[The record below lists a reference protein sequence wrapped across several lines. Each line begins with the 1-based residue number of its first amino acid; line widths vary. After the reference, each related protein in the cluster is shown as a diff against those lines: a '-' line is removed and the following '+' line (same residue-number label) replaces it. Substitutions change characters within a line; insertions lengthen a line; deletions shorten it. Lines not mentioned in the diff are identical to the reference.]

1 MKKTFIY
8 LTAATLAACSPKV
21 SEDMAIK
28 SDNPLLQEPT
38 NKYELPSFSQIKY
51 ADYLPAVQLG
61 IAAQKKEVEAII
73 NNPEEPN
80 FDNTILALDNCGL
93 DLERAV
99 AVWGLLQGTDNTDEL
114 EKVTEDIL
122 PLLTA
127 AEDEIAMNDKLF
139 ARIKKVYDKRQALSL
154 NTAQMRLL
162 EKKYKNFMRSGALL
176 SDTDKETLKGINQEL
191 SDAMKSFGQNI
202 LKETNA
208 IEVYVDDEKELAG
221 LPANTIETA
230 REEAKKRGHEAGWS
244 FTLHAP
250 SRLSVLAAADSR
262 SLRERKYKAY
272 TSLCSNQN
280 EYNNEE
286 NINKILSLR
295 YKKAQLLGFK
305 TFADFMLDNVMA
317 KTVSNAEDLMY
328 KLWEPAKKKVE
339 EEVRDMQALADKEN
353 AGIKIEAWDYAYYQ
367 EKVKKERFNLS
378 DDDLRPYFAL
388 DSVVKGMFYVANRLH
403 GTTFTPL
410 LDAPKYNPEVTVYDV
425 KNAEGKH
432 LSIFMT
438 DYFPRETKRGGA
450 WMSELKGEASYN
462 GLNERPIIYNVGNM
476 TKPTKDTPSLL
487 TKDEVETVFHE
498 FGHGMHGMFT
508 TAEYRSQSGTNVDR
522 NMVELPSQI
531 NEHWAFEPEVL
542 KVYAK
547 HYQTGEVIPDEL
559 IAKMDA
565 SAKFNQGFMTT
576 ELVAAS
582 LLDLEWHKTPY
593 TGHVDV
599 LEFEKNVSKKLGK
612 PELVEY
618 RYSSPYF
625 RHIFASDGYA
635 SGYFTYLWAAV
646 LDTDGFELFKE
657 RGIFDP
663 ATAKSYRENI
673 LEPGG
678 SEDAMTLYVRFR
690 GHKPSPD
697 ALLRSRGL
705 KD

>member
-1 MKKTFIY
+1 MKKTLMIC
-8 LTAATLAACSPKV
+8 AAAAITACSPKIAD
-21 SEDMAIK
+21 DMAIK
-28 SDNPLLQEPT
+28 TENPLLQEPT
-38 NKYELPSFSQIKY
+38 NKYELPSFSKIKY
-51 ADYLPAVQLG
+51 ADYAPAVQLG
-61 IAAQKKEVEAII
+61 IAQQKKEVEAII
-73 NNPEEPN
+73 NNPEEPT
-80 FDNTILALDNCGL
+80 FDNTILALDNCGQ
-93 DLERAV
+93 DLERAT

-114 EKVTEDIL
+114 ESVTEEIL

-139 ARIKKVYDKRQALSL
+139 ARIKKVYDKRESLGL

-162 EKKYKNFMRSGALL
+162 EKKYRNFVRSGALL
-176 SDTDKETLKGINQEL
+176 SDADKEILKGINQEV
-191 SDAMKSFGQNI
+191 SEAMKSFGQNI

-208 IEVYVDDEKELAG
+208 IEIYVDDESELSG

-230 REEAKKRGHEAGWS
+230 REEAKKRGHESGWS

-250 SRLSVLAAADSR
+250 SRLAVLASADSR
-262 SLRERKYKAY
+262 SLRERMYKAY
-272 TSLCSNQN
+272 TSLCSNNN
-280 EYNNEE
+280 EYNNEA
-286 NINKILSLR
+286 NINKILDLR
-295 YKKAQLLGFK
+295 YRKARLLGFN

-317 KTVSNAEDLMY
+317 KTVANAEELMY

-339 EEVRDMQALADKEN
+339 EEVRDMQALADREG
-353 AGIKIEAWDYAYYQ
+353 AGIKIAPWDYAYYQ

-378 DDDLRPYFAL
+378 DDDIRPYFAL

-410 LDAPKYNPEVTVYDV
+410 PDAPKYNPEVTVYDV

-432 LSIFMT
+432 LAIFMT

-450 WMSELKGEASYN
+450 WMSELKGESNIN
-462 GLNERPIIYNVGNM
+462 GVEERPIIYNVGNM

-487 TKDEVETVFHE
+487 TLDEVETVFHE

-508 TAEYRSQSGTNVDR
+508 TAAYRSQSGTNVDR

-531 NEHWAFEPEVL
+531 NEHWATEPEVL

-547 HYQTGEVIPDEL
+547 HYKTGEVIPDEL
-559 IAKMDA
+559 IAKMEA
-565 SAKFNQGFMTT
+565 AGKFNQGFMTT

-582 LLDLEWHKTPY
+582 LLDLEWHKMPY

-599 LEFEKNVSKKLGK
+599 LEFENKVSEKLGK

-618 RYSSPYF
+618 RYRSPYF

-673 LEPGG
+673 LEMGD

-705 KD
+705 ME

>member
-1 MKKTFIY
+1 MKST
-8 LTAATLAACSPKV
+8 
-21 SEDMAIK
+21 
-28 SDNPLLQEPT
+28 NPLLQEPD
-38 NKYELPSFSQIKY
+38 NKYEIPAFSKIKY
-51 ADYLPAVQLG
+51 ADYTPAVQLG
-61 IAAQKKEVEAII
+61 IAQQKKEVEAII
-73 NNPEEPN
+73 NNPEEPT
-80 FDNTILALDNCGL
+80 FDNTILALDNCGQ
-93 DLERAV
+93 DLEKAT
-99 AVWGLLQGTDNTDEL
+99 AVWGLLQGTDDTDEL
-114 EKVTEDIL
+114 EKVTEEIL

-139 ARIKKVYDKRQALSL
+139 ARIKKVYDKRESLNL

-162 EKKYKNFMRSGALL
+162 EKKYKNFVRSGALL
-176 SDTDKETLKGINQEL
+176 SDKDKEILKGINQEV

-208 IEVYVDDEKELAG
+208 IEIYVDDEKELSG
-221 LPANTIETA
+221 LPSNTIETA
-230 REEAKKRGHEAGWS
+230 REEAKKRGHESGWS

-250 SRLSVLAAADSR
+250 SRLSVLASADSR
-262 SLRERKYKAY
+262 NLRERMYKAY
-272 TSLCSNQN
+272 TSLCSNNN
-280 EYNNEE
+280 EYNNEA
-286 NINKILSLR
+286 NINKILDLR
-295 YKKAQLLGFK
+295 YRKAKLLGFN

-317 KTVSNAEDLMY
+317 KTVANAEDLMY

-339 EEVRDMQALADKEN
+339 EEVRDMQALADREG
-353 AGIKIEAWDYAYYQ
+353 AGIKIAPWDYSYYQ

-378 DDDLRPYFAL
+378 DDDIRPYFAL

-410 LDAPKYNPEVTVYDV
+410 PDAPKYNPEVNVYDV

-432 LSIFMT
+432 LAIFMT

-450 WMSELKGEASYN
+450 WMSELKGESNIN
-462 GLNERPIIYNVGNM
+462 GVEERPIIYNVGNM

-487 TKDEVETVFHE
+487 TLDEVETVFHE

-508 TAEYRSQSGTNVDR
+508 TAAYRSQSGTNVDR

-531 NEHWAFEPEVL
+531 NEHWATEPEVL

-547 HYQTGEVIPDEL
+547 HYKTGEVIPDEL
-559 IAKMDA
+559 IAKMEA
-565 SAKFNQGFMTT
+565 AGKFNQGFMTT

-582 LLDLEWHKTPY
+582 LLDLEWHKMPY

-599 LEFEKNVSKKLGK
+599 LEFEKKVSEKLGK

-618 RYSSPYF
+618 RYRSPYF

-673 LEPGG
+673 LEMGD

-705 KD
+705 K

>member
-1 MKKTFIY
+1 MKST
-8 LTAATLAACSPKV
+8 
-21 SEDMAIK
+21 
-28 SDNPLLQEPT
+28 NPLLQEPD
-38 NKYELPSFSQIKY
+38 NKYEIPAFSKIKY
-51 ADYLPAVQLG
+51 ADYTPAVQLG
-61 IAAQKKEVEAII
+61 IAQQKKEVEAII
-73 NNPEEPN
+73 NNPEEPT
-80 FDNTILALDNCGL
+80 FDNTILALDNCGQ
-93 DLERAV
+93 DLEKAT
-99 AVWGLLQGTDNTDEL
+99 AVWGLLQGTDDTDEL
-114 EKVTEDIL
+114 EKVTEEIL

-139 ARIKKVYDKRQALSL
+139 ARIKKVYDKRESLNL

-162 EKKYKNFMRSGALL
+162 EKKYKNFVRSGALL
-176 SDTDKETLKGINQEL
+176 SDKDKETLKGINQEV

-208 IEVYVDDEKELAG
+208 IEIYVDDEKELSG

-230 REEAKKRGHEAGWS
+230 REEAKKRGHESGWS

-250 SRLSVLAAADSR
+250 SRLAVLASADSR
-262 SLRERKYKAY
+262 NLRERMYKAY
-272 TSLCSNQN
+272 TSLCSNNN
-280 EYNNEE
+280 EYNNEA
-286 NINKILSLR
+286 NINKILDLR
-295 YKKAQLLGFK
+295 YRKAKLLGFN

-317 KTVSNAEDLMY
+317 KTVANAEELMY

-339 EEVRDMQALADKEN
+339 EEVRDMQALADREG
-353 AGIKIEAWDYAYYQ
+353 AGIKIAPWDYSYYQ

-378 DDDLRPYFAL
+378 DDDIRPYFAL

-410 LDAPKYNPEVTVYDV
+410 PDAPKYNPEVNVYDV

-432 LSIFMT
+432 LAIFMT

-450 WMSELKGEASYN
+450 WMSELKGESNIN
-462 GLNERPIIYNVGNM
+462 GVEERPIIYNVGNM

-487 TKDEVETVFHE
+487 TLDEVETVFHE

-508 TAEYRSQSGTNVDR
+508 TAAYRSQSGTNVDR

-531 NEHWAFEPEVL
+531 NEHWATEPEVL

-547 HYQTGEVIPDEL
+547 HYKTGEIIPDEL
-559 IAKMDA
+559 IAKMEA
-565 SAKFNQGFMTT
+565 AGKFNQGFMTT

-582 LLDLEWHKTPY
+582 LLDLEWHKMPY

-599 LEFEKNVSKKLGK
+599 LEFEKKVSEKLGK

-618 RYSSPYF
+618 RYRSPYF

-673 LEPGG
+673 LEMGD
-678 SEDAMTLYVRFR
+678 SEDAMTLYVKFR

>member
-1 MKKTFIY
+1 MKST
-8 LTAATLAACSPKV
+8 
-21 SEDMAIK
+21 
-28 SDNPLLQEPT
+28 NPLLQEPD
-38 NKYELPSFSQIKY
+38 NKYEIPAFSKIKY
-51 ADYLPAVQLG
+51 ADYTPAVQLG
-61 IAAQKKEVEAII
+61 IAQQKKEVEAII
-73 NNPEEPN
+73 NNPEEPT
-80 FDNTILALDNCGL
+80 FDNTILALDNCGQ
-93 DLERAV
+93 DLEKAT
-99 AVWGLLQGTDNTDEL
+99 AVWGLLQGTDDTDEL
-114 EKVTEDIL
+114 EKVTEEIL

-139 ARIKKVYDKRQALSL
+139 ARIKKVYDKRESLNL

-162 EKKYKNFMRSGALL
+162 EKKYKNFVRSGALL
-176 SDTDKETLKGINQEL
+176 SDKDKETLKGINQEV

-208 IEVYVDDEKELAG
+208 IEIYVDDEKELSG

-230 REEAKKRGHEAGWS
+230 REEAKKRGHESGWS

-250 SRLSVLAAADSR
+250 SRLSVLASADSR
-262 SLRERKYKAY
+262 NLRERMYKAY
-272 TSLCSNQN
+272 TSLCSNNN
-280 EYNNEE
+280 EYNNEA
-286 NINKILSLR
+286 NINKILDLR
-295 YKKAQLLGFK
+295 YRKAKLLGFN

-317 KTVSNAEDLMY
+317 KTVANAEELMY

-339 EEVRDMQALADKEN
+339 EEVRDMQALADREG
-353 AGIKIEAWDYAYYQ
+353 AGIKIAPWDYSYYQ

-378 DDDLRPYFAL
+378 DDDIRPYFAL

-410 LDAPKYNPEVTVYDV
+410 PDAPKYNPEVNIYDV

-432 LSIFMT
+432 LAIFMT

-450 WMSELKGEASYN
+450 WMSELKGESNIN
-462 GLNERPIIYNVGNM
+462 GVEERPIIYNVGNM

-487 TKDEVETVFHE
+487 TLDEVETVFHE

-508 TAEYRSQSGTNVDR
+508 TAAYRSQSGTNVDR

-531 NEHWAFEPEVL
+531 NEHWATEPEVL

-547 HYQTGEVIPDEL
+547 HYKTGEVIPDEL
-559 IAKMDA
+559 IAKMEA
-565 SAKFNQGFMTT
+565 AGKFNQGFMTT

-582 LLDLEWHKTPY
+582 LLDLEWHKMPY

-599 LEFEKNVSKKLGK
+599 LEFEKKVSEKLGK

-618 RYSSPYF
+618 RYRSPYF

-673 LEPGG
+673 LEMGD
-678 SEDAMTLYVRFR
+678 SEDAMTLYVKFR

-705 KD
+705 KE

>member
-1 MKKTFIY
+1 MKST
-8 LTAATLAACSPKV
+8 
-21 SEDMAIK
+21 
-28 SDNPLLQEPT
+28 NPLLQEPD
-38 NKYELPSFSQIKY
+38 NKYEIPAFSKIKY
-51 ADYLPAVQLG
+51 ADYTPAVQLG
-61 IAAQKKEVEAII
+61 IAQQKKEVEAII
-73 NNPEEPN
+73 NNPEEPT
-80 FDNTILALDNCGL
+80 FDNTILALDNCGQ
-93 DLERAV
+93 DLEKAT
-99 AVWGLLQGTDNTDEL
+99 AVWGLLQGTDDTDEL
-114 EKVTEDIL
+114 EKVTEEIL

-139 ARIKKVYDKRQALSL
+139 ARIKKVYDKRESLNL

-162 EKKYKNFMRSGALL
+162 EKKYKNFVRSGALL
-176 SDTDKETLKGINQEL
+176 SDKDKETLKGINQEV

-208 IEVYVDDEKELAG
+208 IEIYVDDEKELSG

-230 REEAKKRGHEAGWS
+230 REEAKKRGHESGWS

-250 SRLSVLAAADSR
+250 SRLSVLASADSR
-262 SLRERKYKAY
+262 NLRERMYKAY
-272 TSLCSNQN
+272 TSLCSNKN
-280 EYNNEE
+280 EYNNEA
-286 NINKILSLR
+286 NINKILDLR
-295 YKKAQLLGFK
+295 YRKAKLLGFN

-317 KTVSNAEDLMY
+317 KTVANAEELMY

-339 EEVRDMQALADKEN
+339 EEVRDMQALADREG
-353 AGIKIEAWDYAYYQ
+353 AGIKIAPWDYSYYQ

-378 DDDLRPYFAL
+378 DDDIRPYFAL

-410 LDAPKYNPEVTVYDV
+410 PDAPKYNPEVNVYDV

-432 LSIFMT
+432 LAIFMT

-450 WMSELKGEASYN
+450 WMSELKGESNIN
-462 GLNERPIIYNVGNM
+462 GVEERPIIYNVGNM

-487 TKDEVETVFHE
+487 TLDEVETVFHE

-508 TAEYRSQSGTNVDR
+508 TAAYRSQSGTNVDR

-531 NEHWAFEPEVL
+531 NEHWATEPEVL

-547 HYQTGEVIPDEL
+547 HYKTGEVIPDEL
-559 IAKMDA
+559 IAKMEA
-565 SAKFNQGFMTT
+565 AGKFNQGFMTT

-582 LLDLEWHKTPY
+582 LLDLEWHKMPY

-599 LEFEKNVSKKLGK
+599 LEFEKKVSEKLGK

-618 RYSSPYF
+618 RYRSPYF

-673 LEPGG
+673 LEMGD
-678 SEDAMTLYVRFR
+678 SEDAMTLYVKFR

>member
-1 MKKTFIY
+1 MKKSLIIC
-8 LTAATLAACSPKV
+8 AAAAITACSPKV
-21 SEDMAIK
+21 SEDMVKK
-28 SDNPLLQEPT
+28 SINPLLEEPT
-38 NKYELPSFSQIKY
+38 NKYELPSFSKIQY
-51 ADYLPAVQLG
+51 ADYAPAVQLG
-61 IAAQKKEVEAII
+61 IAQQKKEVEAII
-73 NNPEEPN
+73 NNPEEPT
-80 FDNTILALDNCGL
+80 FDNTILALDNCGQ
-93 DLERAV
+93 DLEKAT

-114 EKVTEDIL
+114 EKVTEEIL

-139 ARIKKVYDKRQALSL
+139 ARIKMVYDKRESLNL

-162 EKKYKNFMRSGALL
+162 EKKYKNFVRSGALL
-176 SDTDKETLKGINQEL
+176 SDSDKEILKGINQEV
-191 SDAMKSFGQNI
+191 SEAMKSFGQNI

-208 IEVYVDDEKELAG
+208 IEIYVDDAKELSG

-230 REEAKKRGHEAGWS
+230 REEAKKRGHETGWS

-250 SRLSVLAAADSR
+250 SRLAVLASADSR
-262 SLRERKYKAY
+262 SLRERMYKAY
-272 TSLCSNQN
+272 TSLCSNKN
-280 EYNNEE
+280 EYNNEA
-286 NINKILSLR
+286 NINKILDLR
-295 YKKAQLLGFK
+295 YRKAKLLGFN

-317 KTVSNAEDLMY
+317 KTVANAEELMY

-339 EEVRDMQALADKEN
+339 EEVRDMQALADREG
-353 AGIKIEAWDYAYYQ
+353 AGIKIAPWDYSYYQ

-378 DDDLRPYFAL
+378 DDDIRPYFAL

-410 LDAPKYNPEVTVYDV
+410 PDAPKYNPEVNVYDV

-432 LSIFMT
+432 LAIFMT

-450 WMSELKGEASYN
+450 WMSELKGESNIN
-462 GLNERPIIYNVGNM
+462 GVEERPIIYNVGNM

-487 TKDEVETVFHE
+487 TLDEVETVFHE

-508 TAEYRSQSGTNVDR
+508 TAAYRSQSGTNVDR

-531 NEHWAFEPEVL
+531 NEHWATEPEVM

-547 HYQTGEVIPDEL
+547 HYKTGEVIPDSL
-559 IAKMDA
+559 IAKMEA
-565 SAKFNQGFMTT
+565 AGKFNQGFMTT

-599 LEFEKNVSKKLGK
+599 VEFEKKVSEKLGK

-618 RYSSPYF
+618 RYRSPYF

-673 LEPGG
+673 LEMGD
-678 SEDAMTLYVRFR
+678 SEDAMTLYVKFR
-690 GHKPSPD
+690 GHKPSAD

-705 KD
+705 K

>member
-1 MKKTFIY
+1 MKKTLIIC
-8 LTAATLAACSPKV
+8 AAAAITACSPKV
-21 SEDMAIK
+21 SEDMVMK
-28 SDNPLLQEPT
+28 SNNPLLQEPE
-38 NKYELPSFSQIKY
+38 NNYEVPVFSKIKY
-51 ADYLPAVQLG
+51 ADYAPAVQLG
-61 IAAQKKEVEAII
+61 IAQQKKEVEAII
-73 NNPEEPN
+73 NNPEEPT
-80 FDNTILALDNCGL
+80 FDNTILALDNVGK
-93 DLERAV
+93 DLEKAT

-114 EKVTEDIL
+114 EKVTEEIL

-139 ARIKKVYDKRQALSL
+139 ARIKKVYDKRESLNL

-162 EKKYKNFMRSGALL
+162 EKKYKNFVRSGALL
-176 SDTDKETLKGINQEL
+176 SDKDKETLKGINQEA
-191 SDAMKSFGQNI
+191 SEAMKSFGQNI

-208 IEVYVDDEKELAG
+208 IEIYVDDEKELSG

-230 REEAKKRGHEAGWS
+230 REEAKKRGHETGWS

-250 SRLSVLAAADSR
+250 SRLTVLASADSR
-262 SLRERKYKAY
+262 NLRERMYKAY
-272 TSLCSNQN
+272 TSLCSNKN
-280 EYNNEE
+280 EYNNEA
-286 NINKILSLR
+286 NINKILDLR
-295 YKKAQLLGFK
+295 YRKAKLLGFNS
-305 TFADFMLDNVMA
+305 FADFMLDNVMA
-317 KTVSNAEDLMY
+317 KTVANAEDLMY

-339 EEVRDMQALADKEN
+339 EEVRDMQALADREG
-353 AGIKIEAWDYAYYQ
+353 AGIKIAPWDYSYYQ
-367 EKVKKERFNLS
+367 EKVKKERFNLT
-378 DDDLRPYFAL
+378 DDDIRPYFAL

-403 GTTFTPL
+403 GTTFTL
-410 LDAPKYNPEVTVYDV
+410 LPDAPKYNPEVNVYDV

-432 LSIFMT
+432 LAIFMT

-450 WMSELKGEASYN
+450 WMSELKGESNIN
-462 GLNERPIIYNVGNM
+462 GVEERPIIYNVGNM

-487 TKDEVETVFHE
+487 NLDEVETVFHE

-508 TAEYRSQSGTNVDR
+508 TAAYRSQSGTNVDR

-531 NEHWAFEPEVL
+531 NEHWATEPEVM

-547 HYQTGEVIPDEL
+547 HYKTGEVIPDSL
-559 IAKMDA
+559 IAKMEA
-565 SAKFNQGFMTT
+565 AGKFNQGFMTT

-582 LLDLEWHKTPY
+582 LLDLEWHKMPY

-599 LEFEKNVSKKLGK
+599 MEFEKKVSEKLGK

-618 RYSSPYF
+618 RYRSPYF

-673 LEPGG
+673 LEMGD

-705 KD
+705 K

>member
-1 MKKTFIY
+1 MKST
-8 LTAATLAACSPKV
+8 
-21 SEDMAIK
+21 
-28 SDNPLLQEPT
+28 NPLLQEPD
-38 NKYELPSFSQIKY
+38 NKYEIPAFSKIKY
-51 ADYLPAVQLG
+51 ADYTPAVQLG
-61 IAAQKKEVEAII
+61 IAQQKKEVEAII
-73 NNPEEPN
+73 NNPEEPT
-80 FDNTILALDNCGL
+80 FDNTILALDNCGQ
-93 DLERAV
+93 DLEKAT
-99 AVWGLLQGTDNTDEL
+99 AVWGLLQGTDDTDEL
-114 EKVTEDIL
+114 EKVTEEIL

-139 ARIKKVYDKRQALSL
+139 ARIKKVYDKRESLNL
-154 NTAQMRLL
+154 NTAQTRLL
-162 EKKYKNFMRSGALL
+162 EKKYKNFVRSGALL
-176 SDTDKETLKGINQEL
+176 SDADKEILKGINQEV
-191 SDAMKSFGQNI
+191 SEAMKSFGQNI

-208 IEVYVDDEKELAG
+208 IEIYVDDEKELSG
-221 LPANTIETA
+221 LPDNTIETA
-230 REEAKKRGHEAGWS
+230 REEAKKRGHESGWS

-250 SRLSVLAAADSR
+250 SRLSVLASADSR
-262 SLRERKYKAY
+262 NLRERMYKAY
-272 TSLCSNQN
+272 TSLCSNNN
-280 EYNNEE
+280 EYNNEA
-286 NINKILSLR
+286 NINKILDLR
-295 YKKAQLLGFK
+295 YRKAKLLGFN

-317 KTVSNAEDLMY
+317 KTVANAEELMY

-339 EEVRDMQALADKEN
+339 EEVRDMQALADREG
-353 AGIKIEAWDYAYYQ
+353 AGIKIAPWDYSYYQ

-378 DDDLRPYFAL
+378 DDDIRPYFAL

-410 LDAPKYNPEVTVYDV
+410 PDAPKYNPEVNVYDV

-432 LSIFMT
+432 LAIFMT

-450 WMSELKGEASYN
+450 WMSELKGESNIN
-462 GLNERPIIYNVGNM
+462 GVEERPIIYNVGNM

-487 TKDEVETVFHE
+487 TLDEVETVFHE

-508 TAEYRSQSGTNVDR
+508 TAAYRSQSGTNVDR

-531 NEHWAFEPEVL
+531 NEHWATEPEVL

-547 HYQTGEVIPDEL
+547 HYKTGEVIPDEL
-559 IAKMDA
+559 IAKMEA
-565 SAKFNQGFMTT
+565 AGKFNQGFMTT

-582 LLDLEWHKTPY
+582 LLDLEWHKMPY

-599 LEFEKNVSKKLGK
+599 LEFEKKVSEKLGK

-618 RYSSPYF
+618 RYRSPYF

-673 LEPGG
+673 LEMGD
-678 SEDAMTLYVRFR
+678 SEDAMTLYVKFR

>member
-1 MKKTFIY
+1 MKST
-8 LTAATLAACSPKV
+8 
-21 SEDMAIK
+21 
-28 SDNPLLQEPT
+28 NPLLQEPD
-38 NKYELPSFSQIKY
+38 NKYEIPAFSKIKY
-51 ADYLPAVQLG
+51 ADYTPAVQLG
-61 IAAQKKEVEAII
+61 IAQQKKEVEAII
-73 NNPEEPN
+73 NNPEEPT
-80 FDNTILALDNCGL
+80 FDNTILALDNCGQ
-93 DLERAV
+93 DLEKAT
-99 AVWGLLQGTDNTDEL
+99 AVWGLLQGTDDTDEL
-114 EKVTEDIL
+114 EKVTEEIL

-139 ARIKKVYDKRQALSL
+139 ARIKKVYDKRESLNL

-162 EKKYKNFMRSGALL
+162 EKKYKNFVRSGALL
-176 SDTDKETLKGINQEL
+176 SDKDKETLKGINQEV
-191 SDAMKSFGQNI
+191 SEAMKSFGQNI

-208 IEVYVDDEKELAG
+208 IEIYVDDEKELSG

-230 REEAKKRGHEAGWS
+230 REEAKKRGHESGWS

-250 SRLSVLAAADSR
+250 SRLAVLASADSR
-262 SLRERKYKAY
+262 NLRERMYKAY
-272 TSLCSNQN
+272 TSLCSNNN
-280 EYNNEE
+280 EYNNEA
-286 NINKILSLR
+286 NINKILDLR
-295 YKKAQLLGFK
+295 YRKAKLLGFN

-317 KTVSNAEDLMY
+317 KTVANAEDLMY

-339 EEVRDMQALADKEN
+339 EEVRDMQALADREG
-353 AGIKIEAWDYAYYQ
+353 AGIKIAPWDYSYYQ

-378 DDDLRPYFAL
+378 DDDIRPYFAL

-410 LDAPKYNPEVTVYDV
+410 PDAPKYNPEVNVYDV

-432 LSIFMT
+432 LAIFMT

-450 WMSELKGEASYN
+450 WMSELKGESNIN
-462 GLNERPIIYNVGNM
+462 GVEERPIIYNVGNM

-487 TKDEVETVFHE
+487 TLDEVETVFHE

-508 TAEYRSQSGTNVDR
+508 TAAYRSQSGTNVDR

-531 NEHWAFEPEVL
+531 NEHWATEPEVL

-547 HYQTGEVIPDEL
+547 HYKTGEVIPNEL
-559 IAKMDA
+559 IAKMEA
-565 SAKFNQGFMTT
+565 AGKFNQGFMTT

-582 LLDLEWHKTPY
+582 LLDLEWHKMPY

-599 LEFEKNVSKKLGK
+599 LEFEKKVSEKLGK

-618 RYSSPYF
+618 RYRSPYF

-673 LEPGG
+673 LEMGD
-678 SEDAMTLYVRFR
+678 SEDAMTLYVKFR

>member
-1 MKKTFIY
+1 MNKNIIIG
-8 LTAATLAACSPKV
+8 AAFALAACSPKV
-21 SEDMAIK
+21 TEDMALK

-38 NKYELPSFSQIKY
+38 NKYEIPQFSNIKY
-51 ADYLPAVQLG
+51 SDYLPAVQLG
-61 IAAQKKEVEAII
+61 IAQQKKEVEAII
-73 NNPEEPN
+73 NNPAEPDFN
-80 FDNTILALDNCGL
+80 NTILALDNCGQ
-93 DLERAV
+93 DLEKAT

-122 PLLTA
+122 PILTA

-139 ARIKKVYDKRQALSL
+139 QRIKKVYDKRETLGL

-162 EKKYKNFMRSGALL
+162 EKKYRNFVRSGALL
-176 SDTDKETLKGINQEL
+176 SDADKDKLKAINQEM

-208 IEVYVDDEKELAG
+208 IEIYIDDEKDLSG
-221 LPANTIETA
+221 LPANTIATA
-230 REEAKKRGHEAGWS
+230 AEEAKKRGHEKGWS
-244 FTLHAP
+244 FTVHAP
-250 SRLSVLAAADSR
+250 VRLTVLAAADSR
-262 SLRERKYKAY
+262 SLREKMYKAY
-272 TSLCSNQN
+272 NSLCSNKN
-280 EYNNEE
+280 EYNNET
-286 NINKILSLR
+286 NINRILDLR
-295 YKKAQLLGFK
+295 YKKAQLLGFN

-317 KTVSNAEDLMY
+317 KTVANAEDLMY

-339 EEVRDMQALADKEN
+339 EEVRDMQALADREK
-353 AGIKIEAWDYAYYQ
+353 AGIKIEPWDYAYYQ
-367 EKVKKERFNLS
+367 EKVKKERFNLT
-378 DDDLRPYFAL
+378 DEELRPYFAL

-403 GTTFTPL
+403 GTTFEKLP
-410 LDAPKYNPEVTVYDV
+410 DAPKYNPEVTVYDV
-425 KNAEGKH
+425 KNAQGKH
-432 LSIFMT
+432 LAVFMT

-450 WMSELKGEASYN
+450 WMSELKGESNIN
-462 GLNERPIIYNVGNM
+462 GVEERPIIYNVGNM
-476 TKPTKDTPSLL
+476 TKPTKDQPSLL
-487 TKDEVETVFHE
+487 SLDEVETVFHE

-508 TAEYRSQSGTNVDR
+508 TAEYRGQSGTNVDR

-531 NEHWAFEPEVL
+531 NEHWAFEPEVM

-547 HYQTGEVIPDEL
+547 HYITGEVIPDSL

-565 SAKFNQGFMTT
+565 AAKFNQGFMTT

-582 LLDLEWHKTPY
+582 LLDLEWHKMPY

-599 LEFEKNVSKKLGK
+599 VEFEKKVSEKLGK

-618 RYSSPYF
+618 RYRSPYF
-625 RHIFASDGYA
+625 RHIFASNGYA

-657 RGIFDP
+657 RGIFDQE
-663 ATAKSYRENI
+663 TAKSYRENI
-673 LEPGG
+673 LEKGD

-705 KD
+705 K

>member
-1 MKKTFIY
+1 MKST
-8 LTAATLAACSPKV
+8 
-21 SEDMAIK
+21 
-28 SDNPLLQEPT
+28 NPLLQEPD
-38 NKYELPSFSQIKY
+38 NKYEIPAFSKIKY
-51 ADYLPAVQLG
+51 ADYTPAVQLG
-61 IAAQKKEVEAII
+61 IAQQKKEVEAII
-73 NNPEEPN
+73 NNPEEPT
-80 FDNTILALDNCGL
+80 FDNTILALDNCGQ
-93 DLERAV
+93 DLEKAT
-99 AVWGLLQGTDNTDEL
+99 AVWGLLQGTDDTDEL
-114 EKVTEDIL
+114 EKVTEEIL

-139 ARIKKVYDKRQALSL
+139 ARIKKVYDKRESLNL

-162 EKKYKNFMRSGALL
+162 EKKYKNFVRSGALL
-176 SDTDKETLKGINQEL
+176 SDKDKETLKGINQEV
-191 SDAMKSFGQNI
+191 SEAMKSFGQNI

-208 IEVYVDDEKELAG
+208 IEIYVDDEKELSG

-230 REEAKKRGHEAGWS
+230 REEAKKRGHESGWS

-250 SRLSVLAAADSR
+250 SRLAVLASADSR
-262 SLRERKYKAY
+262 NLRERMYKAY
-272 TSLCSNQN
+272 TSLCSNNN
-280 EYNNEE
+280 EYNNEA
-286 NINKILSLR
+286 NINKILDLR
-295 YKKAQLLGFK
+295 YRKARLLGFN

-317 KTVSNAEDLMY
+317 KTVANAEELMY

-339 EEVRDMQALADKEN
+339 EEVRDMQALADREG
-353 AGIKIEAWDYAYYQ
+353 AGIKIAPWDYSYYQ

-378 DDDLRPYFAL
+378 DDDIRPYFAL

-410 LDAPKYNPEVTVYDV
+410 PDAPKYNPEVNVYDV

-432 LSIFMT
+432 LAIFMT

-450 WMSELKGEASYN
+450 WMSELKGESNIN
-462 GLNERPIIYNVGNM
+462 GVEERPIIYNVGNM

-487 TKDEVETVFHE
+487 TLDEVETVFHE

-508 TAEYRSQSGTNVDR
+508 TAAYRSQSGTNVDR

-531 NEHWAFEPEVL
+531 NEHWATEPEVL

-547 HYQTGEVIPDEL
+547 HYKTGEVIPDEL
-559 IAKMDA
+559 IAKMEA
-565 SAKFNQGFMTT
+565 AGKFNQGFMTT

-582 LLDLEWHKTPY
+582 LLDLEWHKMPY

-599 LEFEKNVSKKLGK
+599 LEFEKKVSEKLGK

-618 RYSSPYF
+618 RYRSPYF

-673 LEPGG
+673 LEMGD
-678 SEDAMTLYVRFR
+678 SEDAMTLYVKFR

>member
-1 MKKTFIY
+1 MKST
-8 LTAATLAACSPKV
+8 
-21 SEDMAIK
+21 
-28 SDNPLLQEPT
+28 NPLLQEPD
-38 NKYELPSFSQIKY
+38 NKYEIPAFSKIKY
-51 ADYLPAVQLG
+51 ADYTPAVQLG
-61 IAAQKKEVEAII
+61 IAQQKKEVEAII
-73 NNPEEPN
+73 NNPEEPT
-80 FDNTILALDNCGL
+80 FDNTILALDNCGQ
-93 DLERAV
+93 DLEKAT

-114 EKVTEDIL
+114 EKVTEEIL

-139 ARIKKVYDKRQALSL
+139 ARIKKVYDKRETLGL

-162 EKKYKNFMRSGALL
+162 EKKYKNFVRSGALL
-176 SDTDKETLKGINQEL
+176 SDADKEILKGINQEV
-191 SDAMKSFGQNI
+191 SEAMKSFGQNI

-208 IEVYVDDEKELAG
+208 IEIYVDDEKELSG

-230 REEAKKRGHEAGWS
+230 REEAKKRGHDSGWS

-250 SRLSVLAAADSR
+250 SRLSVLASADSR
-262 SLRERKYKAY
+262 NLRERMYKAY
-272 TSLCSNQN
+272 TSLCSNNN
-280 EYNNEE
+280 EYNNEA
-286 NINKILSLR
+286 NINKILDLR
-295 YKKAQLLGFK
+295 YRKAKLLGFN

-317 KTVSNAEDLMY
+317 KTVVNAEDLMY

-339 EEVRDMQALADKEN
+339 EEVRDMQALADREG
-353 AGIKIEAWDYAYYQ
+353 AGIKIAPWDYSYYQ

-378 DDDLRPYFAL
+378 DDDIRPYFAL

-410 LDAPKYNPEVTVYDV
+410 PDAPKYNPEVNVYDV

-432 LSIFMT
+432 LAIFMT

-450 WMSELKGEASYN
+450 WMSELKGESNIN
-462 GLNERPIIYNVGNM
+462 GVEERPIIYNVGNM

-487 TKDEVETVFHE
+487 TLDEVETVFHE

-508 TAEYRSQSGTNVDR
+508 TAAYRSQSGTNVDR

-531 NEHWAFEPEVL
+531 NEHWATEPEVL

-547 HYQTGEVIPDEL
+547 HYKTGEVIPDEL
-559 IAKMDA
+559 IAKMEA
-565 SAKFNQGFMTT
+565 AGKFNQGFMTT

-582 LLDLEWHKTPY
+582 LLDLEWHKMPY

-599 LEFEKNVSKKLGK
+599 LEFEKKVSEKLGK

-618 RYSSPYF
+618 RYRSPYF

-673 LEPGG
+673 LEMGD
-678 SEDAMTLYVRFR
+678 SEDAMTLYVKFR

>member
-1 MKKTFIY
+1 MKST
-8 LTAATLAACSPKV
+8 
-21 SEDMAIK
+21 
-28 SDNPLLQEPT
+28 NPLLQEPD
-38 NKYELPSFSQIKY
+38 NKYEIPAFSKIKY
-51 ADYLPAVQLG
+51 ADYTPAVQLG
-61 IAAQKKEVEAII
+61 IAQQKKEVEAII
-73 NNPEEPN
+73 NNPEEPT
-80 FDNTILALDNCGL
+80 FDNTILALDNCGQ
-93 DLERAV
+93 DLEKAT
-99 AVWGLLQGTDNTDEL
+99 AVWGLLQGTDDTDEL
-114 EKVTEDIL
+114 EKVTEEIL

-139 ARIKKVYDKRQALSL
+139 ARIKKVYDKRESLNL

-162 EKKYKNFMRSGALL
+162 EKKYKNFVRSGALL
-176 SDTDKETLKGINQEL
+176 SDKDKETLKGINQEV
-191 SDAMKSFGQNI
+191 SEAMKSFGQNI

-208 IEVYVDDEKELAG
+208 IEIYVDDEKELSG
-221 LPANTIETA
+221 LPDNTIETA
-230 REEAKKRGHEAGWS
+230 REEAKKRGHESGWS

-250 SRLSVLAAADSR
+250 SRLTVLASADSR
-262 SLRERKYKAY
+262 NLRERMYKAY
-272 TSLCSNQN
+272 TSLCSNKN
-280 EYNNEE
+280 EYNNEA
-286 NINKILSLR
+286 NINKILDLR
-295 YKKAQLLGFK
+295 YRKAKLLGFNS
-305 TFADFMLDNVMA
+305 FADFMLDNVMA
-317 KTVSNAEDLMY
+317 KTVANAEDLMY

-339 EEVRDMQALADKEN
+339 EEVRDMQALADREG
-353 AGIKIEAWDYAYYQ
+353 AGIQIAPWDYSYYQ

-378 DDDLRPYFAL
+378 DDDIRPYFAL

-410 LDAPKYNPEVTVYDV
+410 PDAPKYNPEVNVYDV

-432 LSIFMT
+432 LAIFMT

-450 WMSELKGEASYN
+450 WMSELKGESNIN
-462 GLNERPIIYNVGNM
+462 GVEERPIIYNVGNM

-487 TKDEVETVFHE
+487 TLDEVETVFHE

-508 TAEYRSQSGTNVDR
+508 TAAYRSQSGTNVDR

-531 NEHWAFEPEVL
+531 NEHWATEPEVL

-547 HYQTGEVIPDEL
+547 HYKTGEVIPDEL
-559 IAKMDA
+559 IAKMEA
-565 SAKFNQGFMTT
+565 AGKFNQGFMTT

-582 LLDLEWHKTPY
+582 LLDLEWHKMPY

-599 LEFEKNVSKKLGK
+599 LEFEKKVSEKLGK

-618 RYSSPYF
+618 RYRSPYF

-673 LEPGG
+673 LEMGD
-678 SEDAMTLYVRFR
+678 SEDAMTLYVKFR

>member
-139 ARIKKVYDKRQALSL
+139 ARIKKVYDKRQSLSL

-162 EKKYKNFMRSGALL
+162 EKKYKNFVRSGALL

-262 SLRERKYKAY
+262 SLRERMYKAY

-410 LDAPKYNPEVTVYDV
+410 PDAPKYNPEVTVYDV
-425 KNAEGKH
+425 K
-432 LSIFMT
+432 
-438 DYFPRETKRGGA
+438 
-450 WMSELKGEASYN
+450 
-462 GLNERPIIYNVGNM
+462 
-476 TKPTKDTPSLL
+476 
-487 TKDEVETVFHE
+487 
-498 FGHGMHGMFT
+498 
-508 TAEYRSQSGTNVDR
+508 
-522 NMVELPSQI
+522 
-531 NEHWAFEPEVL
+531 
-542 KVYAK
+542 
-547 HYQTGEVIPDEL
+547 
-559 IAKMDA
+559 
-565 SAKFNQGFMTT
+565 
-576 ELVAAS
+576 
-582 LLDLEWHKTPY
+582 
-593 TGHVDV
+593 
-599 LEFEKNVSKKLGK
+599 
-612 PELVEY
+612 
-618 RYSSPYF
+618 
-625 RHIFASDGYA
+625 
-635 SGYFTYLWAAV
+635 
-646 LDTDGFELFKE
+646 
-657 RGIFDP
+657 
-663 ATAKSYRENI
+663 
-673 LEPGG
+673 
-678 SEDAMTLYVRFR
+678 
-690 GHKPSPD
+690 
-697 ALLRSRGL
+697 
-705 KD
+705 

>member
-1 MKKTFIY
+1 MKKTVIIC
-8 LTAATLAACSPKV
+8 AAAAITACSPKV
-21 SEDMAIK
+21 SEDMVIK
-28 SDNPLLQEPT
+28 SGNPLLQEPT
-38 NKYELPSFSQIKY
+38 NKYEIPLFSKINY
-51 ADYLPAVQLG
+51 ADYAPAVQIG
-61 IAAQKKEVEAII
+61 IAQQKKEVEAII
-73 NNPEEPN
+73 NNPAEPT
-80 FDNTILALDNCGL
+80 FDNTILALDNCGK
-93 DLERAV
+93 DLERAT

-114 EKVTEDIL
+114 EKVTEEIL

-139 ARIKKVYDKRQALSL
+139 ARIKKVYDKRESLNL

-162 EKKYKNFMRSGALL
+162 EKKYKNFVRSGALL
-176 SDTDKETLKGINQEL
+176 SDKDKETLKGINQEV
-191 SDAMKSFGQNI
+191 SEAMKSFGQNI

-208 IEVYVDDEKELAG
+208 IEIYVDDEKELSG

-230 REEAKKRGHEAGWS
+230 REEAKKRGHESGWS

-250 SRLSVLAAADSR
+250 SRLAVLASADSR
-262 SLRERKYKAY
+262 SLRERMYKAY
-272 TSLCSNQN
+272 TSLCSNNN
-280 EYNNEE
+280 EYNNEA
-286 NINKILSLR
+286 NINKILDLR
-295 YKKAQLLGFK
+295 YRKAKLLGFN

-317 KTVSNAEDLMY
+317 KTVANAEELMY
-328 KLWEPAKKKVE
+328 KLWEPAKLKVE
-339 EEVRDMQALADKEN
+339 EEVRDMQALADREG
-353 AGIKIEAWDYAYYQ
+353 AGIKIAPWDYSYYQ

-378 DDDLRPYFAL
+378 DDDIRPYFAL

-410 LDAPKYNPEVTVYDV
+410 PDAPKYNPEVNVYDV

-432 LSIFMT
+432 LAIFMT

-450 WMSELKGEASYN
+450 WMSELKGESNIN
-462 GLNERPIIYNVGNM
+462 GVEERPIIYNVGNM

-487 TKDEVETVFHE
+487 TLDEVETVFHE

-508 TAEYRSQSGTNVDR
+508 TAAYRSQSGTNVDR

-531 NEHWAFEPEVL
+531 NEHWATEPEVL

-547 HYQTGEVIPDEL
+547 HYKTGEVIPDEL
-559 IAKMDA
+559 IAKMEA
-565 SAKFNQGFMTT
+565 AGKFNQGFMTT

-582 LLDLEWHKTPY
+582 LLDLEWHKIPY
-593 TGHVDV
+593 TGHVDI
-599 LEFEKNVSKKLGK
+599 LEFEKKVSEKLGK

-618 RYSSPYF
+618 RYRSPYF

-673 LEPGG
+673 LEMGD
-678 SEDAMTLYVRFR
+678 SEDAMTLYVKFR

-705 KD
+705 K